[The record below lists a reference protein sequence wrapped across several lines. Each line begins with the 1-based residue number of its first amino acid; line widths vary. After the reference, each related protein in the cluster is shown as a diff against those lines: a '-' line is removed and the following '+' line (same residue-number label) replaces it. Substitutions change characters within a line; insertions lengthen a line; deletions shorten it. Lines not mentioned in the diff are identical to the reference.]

1 MREKETDGRS
11 IVIFVTSF
19 AAEKQDAKALVELI

>member
-1 MREKETDGRS
+1 MREKGTDGRS
-11 IVIFVTSF
+11 IVRFVTSF